1 MNKYNVVWPNV
12 SCIEITDEEEI
23 QSWNSV
29 MYADKRALEMVL
41 FSVAIDNTL
50 YNNSSAKY
58 KQSSDIPILMK
69 VTRHLF

>member
-1 MNKYNVVWPNV
+1 MNKYNVVWQNV

-23 QSWNSV
+23 QYWNSV

-50 YNNSSAKY
+50 YNDSSAKY
-58 KQSSDIPILMK
+58 
-69 VTRHLF
+69 